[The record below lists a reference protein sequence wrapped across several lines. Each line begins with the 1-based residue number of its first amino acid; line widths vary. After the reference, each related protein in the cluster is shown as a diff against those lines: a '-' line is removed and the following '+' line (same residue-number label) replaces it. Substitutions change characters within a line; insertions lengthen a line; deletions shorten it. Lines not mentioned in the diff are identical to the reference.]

1 MTYSLGVDLGTT
13 TAAAALRRG
22 SRLEVCA
29 LGDLTAT
36 MPSVA
41 LERADGS
48 LLVGE
53 AAADRARYDTTLVA
67 RHVTAHLA
75 DDEPIVLDGRPH
87 DPARLTQALL
97 ETVIDRV
104 LRLQGDRPYD
114 VVLTY
119 PLLSSRRISRR
130 CSSGWAQPPWA
141 ARY

>member
-13 TAAAALRRG
+13 TSAAALRRG

-36 MPSVA
+36 MPAVA

-67 RHVTAHLA
+67 RHVTAQLA
-75 DDEPIVLDGRPH
+75 DDEPIVLDGQRH
-87 DPARLTQALL
+87 DPAR
-97 ETVIDRV
+97 
-104 LRLQGDRPYD
+104 RPRKHQLAAHIVPY
-114 VVLTY
+114 
-119 PLLSSRRISRR
+119 SEHARRERP
-130 CSSGWAQPPWA
+130 G
-141 ARY
+141 